1 MRSVLYIVRKPPS
14 THANEL
20 IDMMLVSGVFEQP
33 TRVLF
38 LDDGAWQLNAR
49 QDAGALGR
57 KDTARALGA
66 LDAYGVKALFAHEPS
81 LEARGIAP
89 AHIAAKARLVGDEGI
104 RALLRDAE
112 VVVTD

>member
-1 MRSVLYIVRKPPS
+1 MRSILYVIRKPPS
-14 THANEL
+14 IHANEL

-38 LDDGAWQLNAR
+38 LDDGAWQLNAP
-49 QDAGALGR
+49 QNAGVLGR

-66 LDAYGVKALFAHEPS
+66 LDAYGVNALFAHEPS
-81 LEARGIAP
+81 LKARGIAP
-89 AHIAAKARLVGDEGI
+89 ARIAVEARLVGDEGM